1 MLSPRAYD
9 LIAEAYD
16 QIGNYVLVKN
26 DRTGTYRTE
35 MVTKT
40 GVTMTKDGVS
50 IDLITQNGFLRKFN
64 AYTKIFHSRKEAE
77 ETAMKLNQKGEENG
91 GN

>member
-50 IDLITQNGFLRKFN
+50 IDLITQNGFLKNLTPTRRSSTHAK
-64 AYTKIFHSRKEAE
+64 KQRR
-77 ETAMKLNQKGEENG
+77 QQ
-91 GN
+91 